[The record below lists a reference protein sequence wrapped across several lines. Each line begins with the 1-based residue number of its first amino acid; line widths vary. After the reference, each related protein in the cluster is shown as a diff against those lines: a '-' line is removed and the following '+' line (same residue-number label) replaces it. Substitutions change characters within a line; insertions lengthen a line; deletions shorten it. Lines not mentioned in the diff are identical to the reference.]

1 MMPATTLKPWEI
13 LARLRQVQPVVHH
26 LTNWVTIYDCAQV
39 VKVLGAS
46 PVMAHAKE
54 EVAQMTG
61 LASALVL
68 NIGTLTPDFIEA
80 MLLAAR
86 AANARGIPVVLDAC
100 GAGATT
106 LRDESSLRLLNEA
119 RIDIVKGNAS
129 EIARL
134 SGAQVQTKGV
144 DATEVHLDL
153 GEMAQALAR
162 ERQSVVVV
170 TGAEDIVAD
179 AKRIYLVR
187 NGHPL
192 MAHVVGTGC
201 MATSIIGA
209 FAAVE
214 PDLAAAAAGAL
225 VCFGVA
231 AEVAAQTAS
240 GPASFK
246 EKLFDALFLLDEA
259 TLRERMKLAE

>member
-1 MMPATTLKPWEI
+1 MTTNTLKPWEI

-54 EVAQMTG
+54 EVAQMAG
-61 LASALVL
+61 LASSLVL
-68 NIGTLTPDFIEA
+68 NIGTLTPDFVEA

-86 AANARGIPVVLDAC
+86 AANTKGIPVILDAC
-100 GAGATT
+100 GAGATG
-106 LRDESSLRLLNEA
+106 LRDESSFKLMNEA

-134 SGAQVQTKGV
+134 SGAQVRTKGV
-144 DATEVHLDL
+144 DATQVDLDL
-153 GEMAQALAR
+153 PEMAQALAC
-162 ERQSVVVV
+162 EWQSVVVI
-170 TGAEDIVAD
+170 TGAADIVAGQENL
-179 AKRIYLVR
+179 YLIH

-201 MATSIIGA
+201 MATSVIGA

-214 PDLAAAAAGAL
+214 PDLAAAAAAAL

-231 AEVAAQTAS
+231 AEVAAQAAS

-259 TLRERMKLAE
+259 TLRKRMKLGA

>member
-1 MMPATTLKPWEI
+1 MTATTLKPWEI

-153 GEMAQALAR
+153 RQMAQALAR
-162 ERQSVVVV
+162 
-170 TGAEDIVAD
+170 A
-179 AKRIYLVR
+179 
-187 NGHPL
+187 
-192 MAHVVGTGC
+192 
-201 MATSIIGA
+201 
-209 FAAVE
+209 AAVGGGGHRRGRYRGRRQE
-214 PDLAAAAAGAL
+214 NLPGEKWPPADGPRGGHRLYGHLGHRRFRRGGTRPGRGGGRGPGVFWRGRGSCRPDGVRAGQLQGKAL
-225 VCFGVA
+225 
-231 AEVAAQTAS
+231 
-240 GPASFK
+240 
-246 EKLFDALFLLDEA
+246 
-259 TLRERMKLAE
+259 

>member
-1 MMPATTLKPWEI
+1 MMATTLKPWKI
-13 LARLRQVQPVVHH
+13 LARLRLVQPVVHH

-46 PVMAHAKE
+46 PVMAHARE

-61 LASALVL
+61 LAASLVL
-68 NIGTLTPDFIEA
+68 NIGTLTPDFVDA
-80 MLLAAR
+80 MLLAAQ

-119 RIDIVKGNAS
+119 RIDILKGNAS

-144 DATEVHLDL
+144 DATAVDLDL
-153 GEMAQALAR
+153 QQMAQALAR
-162 ERQSVVVV
+162 QRQSVVVV
-170 TGAEDIVAD
+170 TGAEDIVAGPE
-179 AKRIYLVR
+179 KFYLVR

-214 PDLAAAAAGAL
+214 PDLAPAAAAAL

-246 EKLFDALFLLDEA
+246 EKLFDALFHLDEQ
-259 TLRERMKLAE
+259 TLKTRMKLAG